1 MYCIKG
7 MGGER
12 VNTVNSIN
20 SVRYL
25 SEAKKVLGHAKI
37 NLHLDIVGREENG
50 YHLVDTVMQSLSL
63 CDEVSVRLT
72 ESGFVAY
79 CDVEGVPTD
88 EKNIAVRAAM
98 LFMSELER
106 DMGAE
111 ITIKKNI
118 PMAAGMA
125 GGSADGAAT
134 LVALNEL
141 CGMPFSEAELCSLG
155 ARLGADVP
163 FCVKGG
169 TAFADGRGDILHE
182 FPKMPDCYIVA
193 ACGGE
198 GVSTPWAYGMLD
210 EKYNGFGSES
220 GYIPKGTAGLRGAMD
235 KSIVFLS
242 ELGKELY
249 NIFEAPVLECRPVAK
264 MIKQTIVENG
274 ATAAMMSGSGPSVF
288 GIFSDEG
295 AAQATV
301 EKLLSMGVFAAV
313 CRPV

>member
-1 MYCIKG
+1 MR
-7 MGGER
+7 GGNR
-12 VNTVNSIN
+12 VNTANSIN

-25 SEAKKVLGHAKI
+25 SEAKTVLGHAKI
-37 NLHLDIVGREENG
+37 NLHLDVVGREENG

-72 ESGFVAY
+72 ESGFVAH

-88 EKNIAVRAAM
+88 EKNIAVKAAM
-98 LFMSELER
+98 LFMKELGR
-106 DMGAE
+106 DVGAE

-134 LVALNEL
+134 LVALNGL
-141 CGMPFSEAELCSLG
+141 CGMPFSEAELCALG
-155 ARLGADVP
+155 AKLGADVP

-182 FPKMPDCYIVA
+182 FPKMPDCHIVA

-210 EKYNGFGSES
+210 EKYNGFGNES
-220 GYIPKGTAGLRGAMD
+220 GYVPKGTAGLFKAMN
-235 KSIVFLS
+235 KENVLLS

-249 NIFEAPVLECRPVAK
+249 NIFEEPILERRPVAK

-274 ATAAMMSGSGPSVF
+274 AVAAMMSGSGPSVF
-288 GIFSDEG
+288 GIFDNKS
-295 AAQATV
+295 AALATA
-301 EKLLSMGVFAAV
+301 EKLSSMGVFATV
-313 CRPV
+313 CRPE